1 MEWQLLMY
9 VAIALLGI
17 AIASTAVQA
26 YRRNGE
32 PVMLYVAAGFL
43 LVSSH
48 GVVEYLVVD
57 VLGAGDMAGEII
69 EISFVGLAMV
79 AFFYALFGPVTIESA
94 GR

>member
-1 MEWQLLMY
+1 MEWQLVFY

-32 PVMLYVAAGFL
+32 SVMLYVAAGFL

-48 GVVEYLVVD
+48 GVVEYVVVD
-57 VLGAGDMAGEII
+57 VLDAGEMTGEVI
-69 EISFVGLAMV
+69 EIAFVGLAML
-79 AFFYALFGPVTIESA
+79 AFFYALFGPVSIGDTT
-94 GR
+94 R